1 MFSLL
6 STGRILMVVVP
17 LIAAGGGWI
26 YVKNLQKNIELLE
39 AEQTV
44 LNQAVESKDAEIER
58 LNQNVQE
65 VMERT
70 STLNA
75 ERNALATEVTGLR
88 DKLRQHD
95 LGFLAENK
103 PGLVENI
110 INKDIENTL
119 KKEIVELMELQND

>member
-6 STGRILMVVVP
+6 SAGRILMVVVP

-26 YVKNLQKNIELLE
+26 YIKNLQKNIELLE
-39 AEQTV
+39 ANQTV

-75 ERNALATEVTGLR
+75 ERDALATEVTGLR
-88 DKLRQHD
+88 NKLRQHD

>member
-6 STGRILMVVVP
+6 STGRILMVVIP
-17 LIAAGGGWI
+17 LLAAGGGWI

-39 AEQTV
+39 ANQV
-44 LNQAVESKDAEIER
+44 ALNQAVESKDAEIER

-65 VMERT
+65 VLERT
-70 STLNA
+70 TAVTAQRDELES
-75 ERNALATEVTGLR
+75 EVTGLR

-110 INKDIENTL
+110 INRDIENTL
-119 KKEIVELMELQND
+119 KREILELMELEND

>member
-39 AEQTV
+39 ANQTV

-58 LNQNVQE
+58 LNRNVQE

-70 STLNA
+70 NTLNA
-75 ERNALATEVTGLR
+75 ERDALATEVTGLR

>member
-39 AEQTV
+39 ANQTV

-70 STLNA
+70 NTLNA
-75 ERNALATEVTGLR
+75 ERDALATEVTGLR

>member
-1 MFSLL
+1 
-6 STGRILMVVVP
+6 MVVVP

>member
-39 AEQTV
+39 ANQTI
-44 LNQAVESKDAEIER
+44 LNAAVESKDAEIER
-58 LNQNVQE
+58 LNKNVQE

-75 ERNALATEVTGLR
+75 ERDALATEVTGLR

-119 KKEIVELMELQND
+119 KKEIVELMDLQND